1 MTDRDLR
8 PRAQAG
14 PRSHMGGELVLHL
27 RRYLYSQIIYVC
39 PNRPITTVQRAINAL
54 ILIAVAWTVI
64 STEEELIREFGVPA
78 LPIEIGFAVLFLAE
92 YLARLIGV
100 GEIRA
105 YQGFS
110 GRLRWMTR
118 PGSLLDLAA
127 ILPVLLL
134 PGTDSSLL
142 LRLFRLLRVVRLSRM
157 TAFARGLALLSEVIR
172 ERRAD
177 LLATVAVAGMLL
189 LFSASALYVVE
200 GDVQPEAFGSIPR
213 AAWWAIATLTT
224 VGYGDVFPVTVAGR
238 LIGGAAALA
247 GIGVIAMPTGILSAA
262 ISDAMRRAR
271 SGNQEDG
278 E

>member
-1 MTDRDLR
+1 MNSQGYARI
-8 PRAQAG
+8 
-14 PRSHMGGELVLHL
+14 
-27 RRYLYSQIIYVC
+27 RRGCYEGVVHVC
-39 PNRPITTVQRAINAL
+39 PNRPITSPQRAINAL

-64 STEEELIREFGVPA
+64 STEEDLIREIGAPA
-78 LPIEIGFAVLFLAE
+78 LPIEIGFALLFLGE
-92 YLARLIGV
+92 YLVRLIGV
-100 GEIRA
+100 GEISA
-105 YQGFS
+105 YQGWR
-110 GRLRWMTR
+110 GRLRWILR
-118 PGSLLDLAA
+118 PGSPLDLAA

-142 LRLFRLLRVVRLSRM
+142 LRLFRLFRVVRLSRM
-157 TAFARGLALLSEVIR
+157 SAFARGLALLSEVIR

-224 VGYGDVFPVTVAGR
+224 VGYGDVYPVTLAGR
-238 LIGGAAALA
+238 LIGRVAALA

-271 SGNQEDG
+271 SGNREDA